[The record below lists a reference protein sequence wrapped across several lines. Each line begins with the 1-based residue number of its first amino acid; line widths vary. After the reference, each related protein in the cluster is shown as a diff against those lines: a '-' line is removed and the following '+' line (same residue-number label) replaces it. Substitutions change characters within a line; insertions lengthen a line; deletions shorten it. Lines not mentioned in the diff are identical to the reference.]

1 MRQAESM
8 RSRVKCGNLARQQR
22 CLRMV
27 TESAHRR
34 AAKASEMRYVRKEQK
49 IAPKD
54 KLAGFKQ
61 RTTVLPATAPVAVA
75 DPASAFAAEDAS
87 SAISEPSETEAKAL
101 IGAPRVGGTIECGCG
116 GRASAVALNA
126 AASCAVHLQRVR
138 RRMRRSRM
146 AGTTRTKPSW
156 KCAHE
161 LPPCNSSSLC
171 ARCLLRSDP
180 ICMGGV
186 R

>member
-8 RSRVKCGNLARQQR
+8 RSRVKCGNLARRQR

-34 AAKASEMRYVRKEQK
+34 EAKASEMRYVRKEQK

-61 RTTVLPATAPVAVA
+61 RTTVLPATAPVAAA
-75 DPASAFAAEDAS
+75 DPASAYAAEAAS
-87 SAISEPSETEAKAL
+87 SAISEASETEVKAL
-101 IGAPRVGGTIECGCG
+101 IGAPRVGGTIECG

-126 AASCAVHLQRVR
+126 AASCAVHMQRVR

-161 LPPCNSSSLC
+161 LPPCSSSSLC